1 MTVHVFPIL
10 PVAIDGVAAEPAV
23 RLRVAGLHFAAIW
36 TVAT

>member
-10 PVAIDGVAAEPAV
+10 PVATNGVAAEPAV
-23 RLRVAGLHFAAIW
+23 RPLVAGLHVAAIS